1 MGNQNSWPFVE
12 ARKILKRTQDKEV
25 VVFQTGYGP
34 SGLPHIGTFAE
45 VVRTTMVINAFREL
59 SDKPTRLICFSDDKD
74 ALRSIPDN
82 VPNQE
87 MLDQYLGY
95 SLSSVPNP
103 YDFTEYDGYEATSF
117 AGQNNA
123 RLRSFLD
130 QYGFDY
136 EFKSATDAYGSGEFN
151 TVLMQVAQ
159 NVDKITKIVTST
171 MKEERRKT
179 YCPFMPIVKG
189 KVIQDVYD
197 WSIVPGVTNGGYMAL
212 CYYTEPDTDPS
223 RLLHTVVLY
232 DGECK
237 LQWYVDWAMRWCAFD
252 VDYEMHGKDLLTSAQ
267 LSDKIARVMGYEP
280 PLHMMYELFLDDEG
294 KKISKSKGNGMELDN
309 WFHYSTKES
318 LSYFMFQNPRKARKL
333 HFDVLPQSTED
344 YLKSLGKYNKEADLD
359 NPVWHIHS
367 GEVPEQGLPIP
378 FSMLLNLVSITNTEE
393 PGIILEYIK
402 NYRPGIDLGDYPLLR
417 KFIAV
422 ALNYYADRILPF
434 KEYRDPNIMERITL
448 AEIANAIS
456 GVMLQ
461 HEASKKNGV
470 DFTEHGAEQTLLET
484 ALTNAIYDVG
494 KDNYGKEKLR
504 EFFGMVYE
512 VMMGQKSG
520 PRLPVFVM
528 IYGLENMV
536 KILKE
541 KADLDNI
548 KASLDNIT
556 KE

>member
-1 MGNQNSWPFVE
+1 MSNQNSWPFVE

-45 VVRTTMVINAFREL
+45 VVRTTMVMNAFHQL

-74 ALRSIPDN
+74 ALRSVPDN

-87 MLDQYLGY
+87 MLDEHLGY
-95 SLSSVPNP
+95 SLTDVPNP
-103 YDFTEYDGYEATSF
+103 YDFTEYDGYPATSF

-130 QYGFDY
+130 QYGFGY

-159 NVDKITKIVTST
+159 NVEEITRIVTST

-179 YCPFMPIVKG
+179 YCPFMPIVGG

-197 WSIVPGVTNGGYMAL
+197 WKIVPGMTNGGYMAL
-212 CYYTEPDTDPS
+212 CYYTEPDTDPT
-223 RLLHTVVLY
+223 RLLHTTVLY

-237 LQWYVDWAMRWCAFD
+237 LQWYVDWAMRWCAFG

-267 LSDKIARVMGYEP
+267 LSDKIARVLGYEP
-280 PLHMMYELFLDDEG
+280 PLHMMYELFLDEEG

-318 LSYFMFQNPRKARKL
+318 LSYYMFQNPRKARKL
-333 HFDVLPQSTED
+333 HFDVLPQATED
-344 YLKSLGKYNKEADLD
+344 YIKNLDKYNKEADLD
-359 NPVWHIHS
+359 NPVWHIHG

-378 FSMLLNLVSITNTEE
+378 FSMLLNLVSITNTQK
-393 PGIILEYIK
+393 PSIILEYIK
-402 NYRPGIDLGDYPLLR
+402 NYRPEIDLNDYPLLQ

-422 ALNYYADRILPF
+422 ALNYYADRVLPF
-434 KEYRDPNIMERITL
+434 KEYREPTVMERIAL
-448 AEIANAIS
+448 ADLASAIRS
-456 GVMLQ
+456 VMVQ

-470 DFTEHGAEQTLLET
+470 DFAEHGGEQTVLEV

-494 KDNYGKEKLR
+494 KDNYGKERLR

-528 IYGLENMV
+528 IYGLDNMV

-541 KADLDNI
+541 KAE
-548 KASLDNIT
+548 LDNIT

>member
-1 MGNQNSWPFVE
+1 MNKQNSWPFVE
-12 ARKILKRTQDKEV
+12 ARKVLKKTQDKEV
-25 VVFQTGYGP
+25 VVFECGFGP
-34 SGLPHIGTFAE
+34 SGLPHIGTFSE
-45 VVRTTMVINAFREL
+45 VIRTVMIMNAFRQL
-59 SDKPTRLICFSDDKD
+59 SDKTTKLICFSDDKD
-74 ALRSIPDN
+74 ALRSVPEN

-87 MLDQYLGY
+87 ILEKHLGY
-95 SLSSVPNP
+95 SLTDIPNP
-103 YDFTEYDGYEATSF
+103 YDFTEYDGYPATSF

-159 NVDKITKIVTST
+159 NVDKITRIVTST

-179 YCPFMPIVKG
+179 YCPFMPIVNG

-197 WSIVPGVTNGGYMAL
+197 WKIVPGVMNGGYMDL
-212 CYYTEPDTDPS
+212 CYYTKPDTDPT
-223 RLLHTVVLY
+223 RVLHTAILY
-232 DGECK
+232 NGECK
-237 LQWYVDWAMRWCAFD
+237 LQWYVDWAMRWCALD

-280 PLHMMYELFLDDEG
+280 PLHMMYELFLDEEG

-309 WFHYSTKES
+309 WWHYSTKES
-318 LSYFMFQNPRKARKL
+318 LSYYMFQNPRKARKL
-333 HFDVLPQSTED
+333 HFDVLPQATED

-359 NPVWHIHS
+359 NPVWHIHN

-378 FSMLLNLVSITNTEE
+378 FSMLLNLVSIINTEE
-393 PGIILEYIK
+393 QSIIIEYIK

-422 ALNYYADRILPF
+422 ALNYYADRVLPF
-434 KEYRDPNIMERITL
+434 KEYREPDVIERTVLFDLAINIKS
-448 AEIANAIS
+448 AIN
-456 GVMLQ
+456 Q
-461 HEASKKNGV
+461 YKAAKENGV
-470 DFTEHGAEQTLLET
+470 DFSQYGGEQRVLEET
-484 ALTNAIYDVG
+484 ITIAIYDVG
-494 KDNYGKEKLR
+494 KDNYGKENLR

-512 VMMGQKSG
+512 VIMGQKSG

-528 IYGLENMV
+528 IYGPENMV

-548 KASLDNIT
+548 T
-556 KE
+556 KK